1 MQRRQ
6 GGDGADDDIST
17 VSLSL
22 SFVLHLL
29 IEFDLSA
36 NFDMVLDATDGKIEK
51 SVIRGGWMDCGW
63 TDRQKKAKKK
73 GIRKMGGGSITASIS
88 LEKTR
93 KNKQC
98 ISK

>member
-1 MQRRQ
+1 
-6 GGDGADDDIST
+6 
-17 VSLSL
+17 
-22 SFVLHLL
+22 
-29 IEFDLSA
+29 
-36 NFDMVLDATDGKIEK
+36 MVLDATDGKIEK
-51 SVIRGGWMDCGW
+51 SVIRSGWMDCGW

-73 GIRKMGGGSITASIS
+73 GKRKMGGGGS